1 MKFGIKG
8 KLGLI
13 MGSFVVLILATIAA
27 TFWTVSAQKSDG
39 TVMNMAGR
47 QRMLSQKMSKEVMAL
62 LQGKAE
68 ARQVLDT
75 VGLFDKSLT
84 ALISGDAEM
93 GIPMTKEPKIQAQLG
108 KVKGQWMNF
117 KASLTELA
125 KNADKRA
132 ELYAYVSG
140 RNEEL
145 LREMNKA
152 VALIDKAG
160 FNARTLNLAGRQR
173 MLSQK
178 MTKEVMALDN
188 GVGSAEQTL
197 ATVALFDKTLNG
209 LLRGDK
215 ELGLTPVRKPL
226 ITAQLR
232 KVEGLWRPFKK
243 NIEGLIEQIG
253 AIEKNRSY
261 VLANNVPLLKEMNKG
276 VGMYEAASAGK
287 VTTLKETQIGFLA
300 VTIVVFVIAWIV
312 LARIIIRPVQEV
324 SFLATSIADGN
335 LTEDDVKV
343 RSNDE
348 IGSLAETVN
357 AMKSNLNDMMQKI
370 RSGAKRVSGSSEELA
385 QSNTDF
391 SQRITEQSGSIEET
405 AATIEE
411 ISAGVNQNADTCRET
426 NKVATDCRN
435 KAEEGGTVMHS
446 MMTSI
451 EDINNSSKEIADII
465 NVIEEIAFQTNLLA
479 LNAAVEAARAGEQGK
494 GFAVVAV
501 EVRNLAHRSS
511 KAAKEITGLIKE
523 NLEKARGGTQY
534 AQMTQANLEEII
546 ESVKKVSD
554 QVAEI
559 SAASSEQAVGVDQ
572 VNKAI
577 SQLDQVTQ
585 QNATMLEQ
593 STTTGEQMNAESSR
607 LLELVGH
614 FRLRTGK
621 SGGGKAKQAKGKT
634 AATGK
639 AAAADA
645 QTPAQGKAGEPQG
658 GSSWVDEQDQKAV

>member
-68 ARQVLDT
+68 ATEVLGT
-75 VGLFDKSLT
+75 VELFDKSLV
-84 ALISGDAEM
+84 ALISGDAQI
-93 GIPMTKEPKIQAQLG
+93 GIPATKEPEIQAQLG
-108 KVKGQWMNF
+108 KVKRQWVDFEAN
-117 KASLTELA
+117 LTELA
-125 KNADKRA
+125 EHAGKRA
-132 ELYAYVSG
+132 ELYGYVSG

-145 LREMNKA
+145 LSEMNKA
-152 VALIDKAG
+152 VGLIDKAG

-188 GVGSAEQTL
+188 GVGSAAQTL

-215 ELGLTPVRKPL
+215 GLGLTAIRKTS
-226 ITAQLR
+226 IASQLR
-232 KVEGLWRPFKK
+232 NVEGLWKPFKK
-243 NIEGLIEQIG
+243 NIEGLIKQIG

-276 VGMYEAASAGK
+276 VNMFERVSAAK
-287 VTTLKETQIGFLA
+287 VATLKKTQVGFLA
-300 VTIVVFVIAWIV
+300 ATIIVFVIAWVV
-312 LARIIIRPVQEV
+312 LARIIIKPVQEV
-324 SFLATSIADGN
+324 ASLATSIADGN
-335 LTEDDVKV
+335 LTEEDVRV

-357 AMKSNLNDMMQKI
+357 AMKFNLNDMMQKI

-385 QSNTDF
+385 QANTDF

-446 MMTSI
+446 MMSSI
-451 EDINNSSKEIADII
+451 EDINSSSKKIADII

-523 NLEKARGGTQY
+523 NLEKAEGGTQY

-546 ESVKKVSD
+546 DSVKKVSD

-559 SAASSEQAVGVDQ
+559 SAASSEQATGVEQ

-585 QNATMLEQ
+585 QNASMLEQ
-593 STTTGEQMNAESSR
+593 STATGEQMNAESSR

-614 FRLRTGK
+614 FRLK
-621 SGGGKAKQAKGKT
+621 VGGSEG
-634 AATGK
+634 AATKHKKGR
-639 AAAADA
+639 AATPNAEA
-645 QTPAQGKAGEPQG
+645 PAQGKAGEAHG
-658 GSSWVDEQDQKAV
+658 GSSWVDEDVQKAV

>member
-13 MGSFVVLILATIAA
+13 MGSFVVLILATIVA

-68 ARQVLDT
+68 ASEALAT
-75 VGLFDKSLT
+75 AELFDKSLT
-84 ALISGDAEM
+84 ALISGNAEM
-93 GIPMTKEPKIQAQLG
+93 GIPATKEPEIQAQLG
-108 KVKGQWMNF
+108 KVKAQWKDFNVNI
-117 KASLTELA
+117 TELA
-125 KNADKRA
+125 ENAGKRA
-132 ELYAYVSG
+132 KHYEYVSG
-140 RNEEL
+140 KNEEL
-145 LREMNKA
+145 LSEMNKG
-152 VALIDKAG
+152 VGLIDKAG
-160 FNARTLNLAGRQR
+160 LDARTLNLAGKQR

-188 GVGSAEQTL
+188 GVGSAEKTL
-197 ATVALFDKTLNG
+197 ATVALFDMTLSG
-209 LLRGDK
+209 LLRGDNS
-215 ELGLTPVRKPL
+215 LGLKAVRQGA
-226 ITAQLR
+226 IAAQLK
-232 KVEGLWRPFKK
+232 KVEGLWKPFKK
-243 NIEGLIEQIG
+243 NIEGLVDQIG

-261 VLANNVPLLKEMNKG
+261 ILTNNVPLLKEMNKG
-276 VGMYEAASAGK
+276 VGLYEAASAGK
-287 VTTLKETQIGFLA
+287 VASLKKMQVGFLGA
-300 VTIVVFVIAWIV
+300 TVVVFIIAWII
-312 LARIIIRPVQEV
+312 LGRIIIRPVQEV
-324 SFLATSIADGN
+324 AKLATSIADGD
-335 LTEDDVKV
+335 LTLEDIRV

-348 IGSLAETVN
+348 VGGLATTVN
-357 AMKSNLNDMMQKI
+357 TMKDNLNEMMQKI
-370 RSGAKRVSGSSEELA
+370 RTGAAKVSGSSDELA
-385 QSNTDF
+385 NANQDF

-435 KAEEGGTVMHS
+435 KAEEGGKVMHS

-451 EDINNSSKEIADII
+451 EDINSSSKKIADII

-523 NLEKARGGTQY
+523 NLEKAQGGTEY
-534 AQMTQANLEEII
+534 AQMTKANLEEII

-585 QNATMLEQ
+585 QNAAMLEQ
-593 STTTGEQMNAESSR
+593 STATGEQMNAESSR
-607 LLELVGH
+607 LLELVGN
-614 FRLRTGK
+614 FKLRAGG
-621 SGGGKAKQAKGKT
+621 SGSSVTKQKAS
-634 AATGK
+634 K
-639 AAAADA
+639 ASRSSVPVVKEKADEA
-645 QTPAQGKAGEPQG
+645 SGS
-658 GSSWVDEQDQKAV
+658 SSWVDEDAKAV

>member
-1 MKFGIKG
+1 MEEETMKFGIKG

-13 MGSFVVLILATIAA
+13 MGSFVVLILATILA
-27 TFWTVSAQKSDG
+27 TFWTVSAQKSDS

-62 LQGKAE
+62 LQGKASADE
-68 ARQVLDT
+68 ALAT
-75 VGLFDKSLT
+75 VELFDTSLL
-84 ALISGDAEM
+84 ALISGNAEM
-93 GIPMTKEPKIQAQLG
+93 GIPKTKEPEIQTQLA
-108 KVKGQWMNF
+108 KVNKMWSDF
-117 KASLTELA
+117 KLNITELVENAGNRA
-125 KNADKRA
+125 KD
-132 ELYAYVSG
+132 YAYVSG

-145 LREMNKA
+145 LQEMNKV
-152 VALIDKAG
+152 VAMMDKAG
-160 FNARTLNLAGRQR
+160 LNAHTLNLAGKQR

-188 GVGSAEQTL
+188 GVGSADNTL
-197 ATVALFDKTLNG
+197 ATVMLFDKTLNG

-215 ELGLTPVRKPL
+215 GLGLVSIKRAS
-226 ITAQLR
+226 IAIQLK
-232 KVEGLWRPFKK
+232 KVEGLWKPFKSS
-243 NIEGLIEQIG
+243 IEGLIAQIE

-261 VLANNVPLLKEMNKG
+261 ILASNVPLLKEMNKG
-276 VGMYEAASAGK
+276 VGLFETASAAK
-287 VTTLKETQIGFLA
+287 VVSLKKMQVGFLA
-300 VTIVVFVIAWIV
+300 ATIVVFIIAWMILGRTIV
-312 LARIIIRPVQEV
+312 RPVQEV
-324 SFLATSIADGN
+324 AGLAKAIADGD
-335 LTEDDVKV
+335 LTPDDIRV
-343 RSNDE
+343 RSSDE
-348 IGSLAETVN
+348 VGGLAKTMN
-357 AMKSNLNDMMQKI
+357 MMKDNLNEMMKKI
-370 RSGAKRVSGSSEELA
+370 REGATRVSGSSEELA
-385 QSNTDF
+385 NANTDF

-426 NKVATDCRN
+426 NKVATECRN
-435 KAEEGGTVMHS
+435 KAEEGGSVMRS

-451 EDINNSSKEIADII
+451 EDINSSSKEIADII
-465 NVIEEIAFQTNLLA
+465 SVIEEIAFQTNLLA

-511 KAAKEITGLIKE
+511 KAAKEITGLIKD
-523 NLEKARGGTQY
+523 NLEKAQGGTQY

-593 STTTGEQMNAESSR
+593 STATGENMNAESSS
-607 LLELVGH
+607 LLDLVGH
-614 FRLRTGK
+614 FKLKTG
-621 SGGGKAKQAKGKT
+621 SSTLGGVKQKAGKAITPTAAQAAKGK
-634 AATGK
+634 
-639 AAAADA
+639 ADE
-645 QTPAQGKAGEPQG
+645 GSG
-658 GSSWVDEQDQKAV
+658 GSSWVDEDAQAV